1 MVVVLIITMVLM
13 PVTVV
18 KVVVV
23 VVHPQTRL
31 TVERKVKVMRR
42 G

>member
-1 MVVVLIITMVLM
+1 MVIVLM

-23 VVHPQTRL
+23 VVHPHTRI
-31 TVERKVKVMRR
+31 TVERKVKVMRTV
-42 G
+42 